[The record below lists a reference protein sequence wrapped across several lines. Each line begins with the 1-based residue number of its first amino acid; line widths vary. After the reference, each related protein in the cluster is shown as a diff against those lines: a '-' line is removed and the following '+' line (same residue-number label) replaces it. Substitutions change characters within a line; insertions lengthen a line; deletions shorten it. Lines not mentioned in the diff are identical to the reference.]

1 MFAPTLSE
9 HERTLHCRNP
19 VRERRATL
27 SLRAL
32 PVRGRN
38 ALGAPRAV
46 PSLYSSGALK
56 SEGTYQHGLESGE
69 WLDFHANGQLA
80 ALGQY
85 EDGVEV
91 GDWKFW
97 DANGKQEEGVTY

>member
-1 MFAPTLSE
+1 M
-9 HERTLHCRNP
+9 
-19 VRERRATL
+19 
-27 SLRAL
+27 
-32 PVRGRN
+32 
-38 ALGAPRAV
+38 GAPRAV